1 MFAGKL
7 SEILEWD
14 GGEFDFDFN
23 QKDYNSLFTLN
34 ISYLTFFDPNLCW
47 GRVLLVF
54 NFKWISSS
62 RSRKV
67 LGWQL
72 CSLKLSLCK
81 TA

>member
-54 NFKWISSS
+54 NFK
-62 RSRKV
+62 
-67 LGWQL
+67 
-72 CSLKLSLCK
+72 
-81 TA
+81 

>member
-23 QKDYNSLFTLN
+23 QKHHNSLFTLN
-34 ISYLTFFDPNLCW
+34 ISYLALFVPNLCW
-47 GRVLLVF
+47 GMMLLMF
-54 NFKWISSS
+54 NFKCISSS
-62 RSRKV
+62 RPRKV
-67 LGWQL
+67 LGRQL
-72 CSLKLSLCK
+72 GNLKPSLCK